1 MEPTGASHL
10 LQKHSISINTISLK
24 MSKYK
29 DDLNNIYFE
38 QVNFR
43 IEQEQDNL
51 YNAVDMEFQINL
63 HKKSNSSTLDIQGLL
78 CRINQILPPPLKCI
92 EPPLK
97 METSLSIPE
106 YFLIQTSHV
115 STNERDE
122 FGFRV
127 LKK

>member
-1 MEPTGASHL
+1 
-10 LQKHSISINTISLK
+10 

-29 DDLNNIYFE
+29 DDLNNMRFE
-38 QVNFR
+38 EVNFR

-51 YNAVDMEFQINL
+51 YNAVDMEFQIKL

-78 CRINQILPPPLKCI
+78 CSVNQILPTPLKCI

-97 METSLSIPE
+97 METALSIPE
-106 YFLIQTSHV
+106 YFLIQTYHI
-115 STNERDE
+115 STNEHDE
-122 FGFRV
+122 FGFKV